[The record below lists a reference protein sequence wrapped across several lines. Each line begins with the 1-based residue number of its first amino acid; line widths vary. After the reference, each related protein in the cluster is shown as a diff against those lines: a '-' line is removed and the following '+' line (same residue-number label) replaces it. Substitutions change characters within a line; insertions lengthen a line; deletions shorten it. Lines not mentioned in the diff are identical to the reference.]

1 MRPTQLHTMTRS
13 FSPSCR
19 PFLPRPKTALPLAVL
34 FLALLLQP
42 LRAAPGD
49 VDPTFSADVTD
60 FGGGPATIEAVAVQ
74 SDGKILIGGNFY
86 NVDGVPSIG
95 VARLNQ
101 DGSLDASFTSPLSSP
116 TVFALA
122 ITASEKILVG
132 GNFFTS
138 PTIRR
143 FLVELNDDGSVSDTF
158 ANLDSPNFDTNGNIV
173 LSIVIDSDGKILIGG
188 SFYFVANVPVAGLA
202 RISAGSLDTALG
214 TAAGLQNDITGILAV
229 RAIALQ
235 TDGKIVIG
243 GEFLTNQT
251 APQTKNF
258 ARLNANG
265 TIDTTFD
272 NHGTPDLEVVYGVA
286 IEEDEQILAAG
297 SFDTIG
303 GVISPRLARVNPD
316 GSIDQNHVAINIQA
330 VPFALRLQPGGKI
343 LLGQTSGEINGQERN
358 GIARL
363 NPDFSLDPFYPS
375 PDGVNGEVHALALP
389 AEDEVLIG
397 GRFPTVA
404 GLSRPT
410 IARLLDGPVVVT
422 PSQFLNL
429 STRLRVQTGDK
440 VLIGGFIVTG
450 NTSKKVILRAIGP
463 SLGPFG
469 IADALA
475 NPVLELHAADGSLI
489 TSNDDWKSTQQ
500 TEIEATGLAPQNDL
514 ESAIVATLAPAAYTA
529 IVSGQN
535 ASGVVLVEVYDLDT
549 AADAELANLSTRGF
563 VETGD
568 NIMIGGFI
576 LGNGTG
582 VSDVVIRALG
592 PSLTP
597 FGVADA
603 LADPTLEIRDAN
615 GALLATNDNWK
626 DTQQSEI
633 AATGLAPPD
642 DLESAILRTFAPGA
656 YTALVAGQNGNTGV
670 ALVELYRLP

>member
-1 MRPTQLHTMTRS
+1 MTRS
-13 FSPSCR
+13 LSPSCR

-34 FLALLLQP
+34 LFAILLQP
-42 LRAAPGD
+42 LLAAPGD

-74 SDGKILIGGNFY
+74 SDGKILIAGNFY
-86 NVDGVPSIG
+86 NVDGVESIG

-101 DGSLDASFTSPLSSP
+101 DGSRDASFTSPLSTP

-122 ITASEKILVG
+122 ITASGKILVG
-132 GNFFTS
+132 GNFFLAS

-158 ANLDSPNFDTNGNIV
+158 ANLDSPNFDTSSHIV

-214 TAAGLQNDITGILAV
+214 TAAGLQNDTTGILAV

-235 TDGKIVIG
+235 TDGGIVIG
-243 GEFLTNQT
+243 GQFLTNQT
-251 APQTKNF
+251 TPQTKNF

-272 NHGTPDLEVVYGVA
+272 NHGTPNLEVVYALA

-358 GIARL
+358 GVARL

-375 PDGVNGEVHALALP
+375 PGGVNGEVHALALP
-389 AEDEVLIG
+389 ADDEVLIG

-404 GLSRPT
+404 GLARPA

-422 PSQFLNL
+422 PPQFLNL

-469 IADALA
+469 VTDALA
-475 NPVLELHAADGSLI
+475 NPVLALHAADGSLI
-489 TSNDDWKSTQQ
+489 TINDDWKSTQQ

-535 ASGVVLVEVYDLDT
+535 ASSGVGLVEVYDLDT

-582 VSDVVIRALG
+582 DSDVVIRAIG

-633 AATGLAPPD
+633 AATGLAPSD
-642 DLESAILRTFAPGA
+642 DLESAILRPFAPGA
-656 YTALVAGQNGNTGV
+656 YTALVAGQNGNSGV